1 MKTRSECLSIVQTVL
16 AEHCK
21 VTMDALDERL
31 HLQADLGLDSMALL
45 NLALEV
51 ENAFELCLEEDPENP
66 PQTIG
71 EIVDLIQER
80 LKEAS

>member
-1 MKTRSECLSIVQTVL
+1 MKSRTECMAVVEDVL
-16 AEHCK
+16 REHCQ
-21 VTMDALDERL
+21 VNLPPMHEAL

-51 ENAFELCLEEDPENP
+51 ENAFEVCLEEDPENP

>member
-1 MKTRSECLSIVQTVL
+1 MQGVL
-16 AEHCK
+16 AEHQGHQ
-21 VTMDALDERL
+21 DALDEGL

-51 ENAFELCLEEDPENP
+51 ENALNSVAGPEKP
-66 PQTIG
+66 PEAIS

-80 LKEAS
+80 LREAS